1 MQVVKK
7 IFFSLVVLWIA
18 ILFFMPK
25 QMLYYKLE
33 EVLAKNDIKI
43 NEKRVEEGLFSFKVY
58 DSKIFVKGIELAS
71 VKEINFFTLLF
82 YTKINIKDLELDSS
96 LQNMAPT
103 QIDTSSV
110 THALWNPVNINI
122 NAEGPFGGVVGTAAL
137 MNRTLRL
144 DFNETNQIQMLK
156 ANLKQDEKGWFYET
170 TF

>member
-33 EVLAKNDIKI
+33 EVLAKNDMKI
-43 NEKRVEEGLFSFKVY
+43 NEKRVEEGLFSLKLY

-71 VKEINFFTLLF
+71 IKEIDFFTLLF
-82 YTKINIKDLELDSS
+82 YTKVNIKDLELDGS

-103 QIDTSSV
+103 QIATSSV
-110 THALWNPVNINI
+110 THALWNPINLSMD
-122 NAEGPFGGVVGTAAL
+122 AQGPFGGIDGTVAL
-137 MNRTLRL
+137 MNRSLRL
-144 DFNETNQIQMLK
+144 DFNETTQIQMLK

>member
-43 NEKRVEEGLFSFKVY
+43 NEKRVEEGLFSLKLY
-58 DSKIFVKGIELAS
+58 DSKVFVKGIELAF
-71 VKEINFFTLLF
+71 VKEIDFFTLLF
-82 YTKINIKDLELDSS
+82 YTKVNIENLELDVS
-96 LQNMAPT
+96 LKNMAPT
-103 QIDTSSV
+103 QIDTA
-110 THALWNPVNINI
+110 TATYALWNPTNLGID
-122 NAEGPFGGVVGTAAL
+122 AQGPFGGIDGNAAL
-137 MNRTLRL
+137 LNHTLRL
-144 DFNETNQIQMLK
+144 DFNETTQIQVLK